1 MQKLM
6 TEKLAFLA
14 TVLTVYALPASAAL
28 CPVGSEPCP
37 QIVEDC
43 ACPPQ
48 MGRGEDCACPPVET
62 TVTRDKNGCIPA
74 ATKDGYCGE
83 EKPVAYTLSP
93 REDEFTMSPR
103 QKLFSD
109 SVDEYGREIEDKDGS
124 IFGGGPC
131 KTCNKNG
138 SIFGGGPCKTC
149 DKNGSIFGGEP
160 CDGPACIPVA
170 EDKPNPKYIQNY
182 IVYDDSLYQAIHR
195 ECGDFAPLEL
205 EWVDFRLRN
214 GMDNNSYS
222 RKLGKYRFRIFGCR
236 RDSKNAILNEGRIL
250 EKDMNF
256 IEIFDDM
263 MSDCYKIVKTPND
276 LCLKADSPLPEYVL
290 TAEITDYYMNLC
302 DEYDWDAAAKKD
314 KRMGSSEMT
323 VVWRLMDLTKTNVL
337 WKGKSVG
344 YGEVEDGEYNGE
356 IVLIE
361 RAFADAVDNLRNL
374 PGFEEQMAKRVPA
387 EEMQRQRTALIDLQ
401 REMDPVKCQFSKEI
415 KIMEDSGSVSG
426 GYGMNEGWINVP
438 ETKVTEASG
447 AKAGGQ
453 SSSVQMTDGAVIE
466 DSGVVSSG
474 SGGKGGA
481 NALGLQV
488 ATGVSEKSGVISSG
502 SGASAGANASGVQ
515 MANGAIIENSGVV
528 SSGSGAAAGANASG
542 VQMVDGAVI
551 EDSGVVSSGSG
562 GAGSVNATSLQISGA
577 AVTENSGIVSSGSGG
592 IDGAN
597 TTRLELINGEIVETS
612 GAVSAGSGAAE
623 GANITALQTGS
634 VGGAVETS
642 GASGDGMTLYEVE
655 AVEPLPSDMSAIFE
669 KDSLCIMEQPDYEN
683 MGPEN
688 VYKIRTAVV
697 SVINAKGKQG
707 AGLLISEQFVM
718 TSADLIDRSN
728 NTYALETINGKK
740 LKARAFRINPKKN
753 TALLVLDKPTQYTPL
768 SLNLE
773 LPAVN
778 KDNFMT
784 LGLLNFTDAGAE
796 GYLEAGGKVSG
807 YRYDED
813 GTSQIVIDTFVQSAT
828 IGGVLIDE
836 KGRITG
842 MAHTVRPIK
851 DGPDIFLPIETAMK
865 SLGISICGKE
875 FPQSMPKPQKSW
887 RRKSVAP
894 LIENTVQQAP
904 EAMDASE
911 RK

>member
-1 MQKLM
+1 MQKPMIMKTALFS
-6 TEKLAFLA
+6 AFWAICAFSGTAQA
-14 TVLTVYALPASAAL
+14 TDESLGA
-28 CPVGSEPCP
+28 
-37 QIVEDC
+37 C
-43 ACPPQ
+43 ACPAQ
-48 MGRGEDCACPPVET
+48 MGSNEECDCPPVQTIEI
-62 TVTRDKNGCIPA
+62 RQDGGCVSA
-74 ATKDGYCGE
+74 ASKYGFYTE
-83 EKPVAYTLSP
+83 AEPTAYTLSP
-93 REDEFTMSPR
+93 REDEFAMSAR
-103 QKLFSD
+103 QQLFSD
-109 SVDEYGREIEDKDGS
+109 SGNVVGEEEEDLDGS

-131 KTCNKNG
+131 V
-138 SIFGGGPCKTC
+138 SC
-149 DKNGSIFGGEP
+149 DKDGSIFGGEP
-160 CDGPACIPVA
+160 CNGPACRPLP
-170 EDKPNPKYIQNY
+170 EEKPNPKYIQNY

-222 RKLGKYRFRIFGCR
+222 RKLGKYHFRIFGCR
-236 RDSKNAILNEGRIL
+236 RDSKNAVLNEGRIL

-323 VVWRLMDLTKTNVL
+323 VVWRLMDLSKTNVL
-337 WKGKSVG
+337 WKGKTVG

-374 PGFEEQMAKRVPA
+374 PDFEEQMAKRVPA

-415 KIMEDSGSVSG
+415 KVMEDSGSVSG

-453 SSSVQMTDGAVIE
+453 SAAVQMTAGAVIE

-474 SGGKGGA
+474 SGGKG
-481 NALGLQV
+481 
-488 ATGVSEKSGVISSG
+488 S
-502 SGASAGANASGVQ
+502 ANASGVQ
-515 MANGAIIENSGVV
+515 MTA
-528 SSGSGAAAGANASG
+528 
-542 VQMVDGAVI
+542 GAVI

-562 GAGSVNATSLQISGA
+562 GAGGANASGVQMTA
-577 AVTENSGIVSSGSGG
+577 GAVIEDSGVISSGSGG
-592 IDGAN
+592 MDGAN
-597 TTRLELINGEIVETS
+597 ITNLQLVDGEIVENS
-612 GAVSAGSGAAE
+612 GVVASGSGGYE
-623 GANITALQTGS
+623 TANMTALQTTGT
-634 VGGAVETS
+634 VGGIMETS
-642 GASGDGMTLYEVE
+642 GASGDGMALYEVE

-669 KDSLCIMEQPDYEN
+669 KDSLCIMEQPDYDN

-688 VYKIRTAVV
+688 VYKVRTAVV
-697 SVINAKGKQG
+697 SVTNAKGRRG

-718 TSADLIDRSN
+718 TSADLVDRKN

-753 TALLVLDKPTQYTPL
+753 TALLVLDEPTQYTPL

-778 KDNFMT
+778 KDSFMT
-784 LGLLNFTDAGAE
+784 LGLLNFSKGEGE
-796 GYLEAGGKVSG
+796 GYLETGGKVSG

-842 MAHTVRPIK
+842 MAHTARSLQN
-851 DGPDIFLPIETAMK
+851 GPDVFLPIETAMK
-865 SLGISICGKE
+865 SLGIGICGKE
-875 FPQSMPKPQKSW
+875 FPQTQPKPEKSW

-894 LIENTVQQAP
+894 LIENTVQQSP
-904 EAMDASE
+904 EAMAVDE